1 MSRRRKT
8 RRPYGG
14 GTVYEKRPGAWV
26 VAWREDGRRRYSKA
40 FPTRELAEAVRAKLA
55 VGLEA
60 DRIGA
65 APAAVPPLSVHGD
78 AWIERRALT
87 HRAWIDDRSRWKKHV
102 RPALGHLRPAEVDA
116 AALRRFIEEK
126 LATEVEPGQKMS
138 PATVGHLVRLVSTM
152 YSDFVERPR
161 ETGAT
166 ANPVR
171 TLTRATRR
179 LYRAT
184 HRPEDT
190 PFLTPAQAGTLAR
203 RLKEPF
209 RSMYLTGVLA
219 MLRTGEVLGLH
230 AEDVDLQRGVIL
242 VRQQVQD
249 GELRGL
255 KDSETR
261 SVPIQDQLRPVLAR
275 ELLRVGRAGP
285 LWPTT
290 RTKGGGRPGAPATW
304 MRPQTL
310 HAALEAARAKAPALP
325 DVTWYEATRHT
336 GASAWVTAGGDMT
349 RLAAIL
355 GHSSTEVTRRY
366 AHLRPDAWT
375 DADRARL
382 SVGSRVGSPCR
393 PGGGGKSRKPKQ

>member
-26 VAWREDGRRRYSKA
+26 VSWREGGRRRYSKA
-40 FPTRELAEAVRAKLA
+40 FPTQALAEAVRAKLSA
-55 VGLEA
+55 GLEA

-65 APAAVPPLSVHGD
+65 SPSNVPPLSVHGD
-78 AWIERRALT
+78 DWIERRKLT
-87 HRAWIDDRSRWKKHV
+87 HRAWIDDRSRWTKHL
-102 RPALGHLRPAEVDA
+102 RPELGHLRPAEVDA
-116 AALRRFIEEK
+116 STLRRLIEKK
-126 LATEVEPGQKMS
+126 LGEGLN
-138 PATVGHLVRLVSTM
+138 PATVGHLIRLVSTM
-152 YSDFVERPR
+152 FSDLVERPR
-161 ETGAT
+161 ETGVT

-171 TLTRATRR
+171 SLTRATRR

-190 PFLTPAQAGTLAR
+190 PFLAPDQASELTR
-203 RLKEPF
+203 RLQPPF
-209 RSMYLTGVLA
+209 REMYLTGVLA

-230 AEDVDLQRGVIL
+230 AEDVDLARGMIR

-255 KDSETR
+255 KDAETR
-261 SVPIQDQLRPVLAR
+261 VVPIQDQLRPVLAR

-290 RTKGGGRPGAPATW
+290 RRSGGGRPGAPSQW

-310 HAALEAARAKAPALP
+310 HAALRAALALDPALP
-325 DVTWYEATRHT
+325 EVTWYEATRHT

-349 RLAAIL
+349 RLAVLL

-375 DADRARL
+375 AEDRARL
-382 SVGSRVGSPCR
+382 AIGSRIGSPRR
-393 PGGGGKSRKPKQ
+393 PTGSRKPRKRKP

>member
-1 MSRRRKT
+1 MPRRRKT

-14 GTVYEKRPGAWV
+14 GTVYQKRPGAWV
-26 VAWREDGRRRYSKA
+26 VSWREGGRRRYSKA
-40 FPTRELAEAVRAKLA
+40 FATQALAEAVRAKLA
-55 VGLEA
+55 AGLEA
-60 DRIGA
+60 ERIGA
-65 APAAVPPLSVHGD
+65 TPSDVPPLAVHGD
-78 AWIERRALT
+78 DWIVRRKLT
-87 HRAWIDDRSRWKKHV
+87 HRAWIDDRSRWQKHV
-102 RPALGHLRPAEVDA
+102 RPELGHLRPAEVDA
-116 AALRRFIEEK
+116 AALRRFIESK
-126 LATEVEPGQKMS
+126 LAEGLN
-138 PATVGHLVRLVSTM
+138 PATVGHLVKLVSTM
-152 YSDFVERPR
+152 FSDFLERPR
-161 ETGAT
+161 ETGVLV
-166 ANPVR
+166 NPVR
-171 TLTRATRR
+171 SLTRATRR

-190 PFLTPAQAGTLAR
+190 PYLTPAQAGQVAR
-203 RLKEPF
+203 RLAEPL

-230 AEDVDLQRGVIL
+230 AEDVDLVRGML
-242 VRQQVQD
+242 TVRRQVQD

-261 SVPIQDQLRPVLAR
+261 AVPIQDQLRPVLAR

-290 RTKGGGRPGAPATW
+290 RSRGGGRPGAPPVW

-310 HAALEAARAKAPALP
+310 HAALKAALEREPALP
-325 DVTWYEATRHT
+325 AVTWYEATRHT

-375 DADRARL
+375 AEDRAR
-382 SVGSRVGSPCR
+382 VRIGSRICSPAA
-393 PGGGGKSRKPKQ
+393 GGGTKKPRNPKR